1 MVKINDNGHHQT
13 HTGLLDIDEI
23 FKDLQSNPKAMS
35 KPKSI
40 SELETE
46 SESGSEYS
54 SISFNIENS
63 NIDSDQCEKLSKMF
77 TTFNIDSFYMSKCP
91 IDARCIK
98 NLFDIKHDNNSI
110 RCISLRN
117 NNINDYMLKTLVPLM
132 SNFKVLYT
140 IDLSSNML
148 TNDSDELL
156 MSMFSKITTLK
167 YIFIHNKNERR
178 LIKRNGDDGKISIQ
192 TCDKLIWD

>member
-23 FKDLQSNPKAMS
+23 FKDLQSNPKATS

-40 SELETE
+40 SELEVE
-46 SESGSEYS
+46 SESGSECS

-63 NIDSDQCEKLSKMF
+63 NIDSDQCEKLSKIF
-77 TTFNIDSFYMSKCP
+77 TTFNIESFYMSECP
-91 IDARCIK
+91 IDTECIR
-98 NLFDIKHDNNSI
+98 NLFDIKHDNNTI
-110 RCISLRN
+110 RRISLRN
-117 NNINDYMLKTLVPLM
+117 NKINDYMLKTLVPLM

-140 IDLSSNML
+140 IDLSSNFL

-156 MSMFSKITTLK
+156 MSMFSKINTLK

-178 LIKRNGDDGKISIQ
+178 LIKRNGDDRKLSIE